1 MHFAHLNNSVFQTFP
16 LELIIGLMES
26 HYLLSLPCFVFVFY
40 LLLLFFWLLEK
51 KIATEL
57 QPVDKVQQAN
67 LKR

>member
-16 LELIIGLMES
+16 LELIIGLMEN
-26 HYLLSLPCFVFVFY
+26 HYLLSLPSFVFFC
-40 LLLLFFWLLEK
+40 LLLFFFLVVRK

>member
-26 HYLLSLPCFVFVFY
+26 HYLLSLPCFVFVF
-40 LLLLFFWLLEK
+40 LFVVVVFLVVRK